1 MRPPRPPFALAAA
14 LIAVALAGCE
24 NKPEPRRTAQ
34 TAVAGLM
41 PAGQPGYDEG
51 YVIDQAQVK
60 TAPARKVS
68 YEPFESFRKKSGA
81 TAARPEGA
89 ANESGADADVTPAKP
104 RPAAARPASAGARPA
119 APRQMPPGA
128 GGGFWQRVGMKTL
141 AGAMG
146 GPPPAGATQP
156 PAATEEAAG
165 EDDSE
170 SDDSDDKASSD
181 EDESEDGSD
190 DGEASNDE
198 SEEEEKSDDDG
209 D

>member
-1 MRPPRPPFALAAA
+1 MRPPRPPFVLSAA

-24 NKPEPRRTAQ
+24 NKPEPRRAAQ

-81 TAARPEGA
+81 AASKPDPA
-89 ANESGADADVTPAKP
+89 TNEPDPDTNLKTGKP
-104 RPAAARPASAGARPA
+104 KPPTARPAVSQ
-119 APRQMPPGA
+119 QMPPGA
-128 GGGFWQRVGMKTL
+128 VGGFWQRVGMKTL

-156 PAATEEAAG
+156 PAATEEAASDDDSAS
-165 EDDSE
+165 DDSE
-170 SDDSDDKASSD
+170 ESKTDEESSD

-190 DGEASNDE
+190 DGEASNDD
-198 SEEEEKSDDDG
+198 SEEEEESDDDG

>member
-1 MRPPRPPFALAAA
+1 MRSPRHPIALSAAFFV
-14 LIAVALAGCE
+14 VALAGCE
-24 NKPEPRRTAQ
+24 SKPHPSRPAQ

-81 TAARPEGA
+81 APSKSEET
-89 ANESGADADVTPAKP
+89 ANESDADEDITPVKSKSAAG
-104 RPAAARPASAGARPA
+104 RPATPGARPASPQ
-119 APRQMPPGA
+119 QMPPGA

-141 AGAMG
+141 TGAMG

-156 PAATEEAAG
+156 PAATGDAA
-165 EDDSE
+165 
-170 SDDSDDKASSD
+170 SDDEESSD
-181 EDESEDGSD
+181 EDGSEADSEDSETSDDESSNDSEESEDD
-190 DGEASNDE
+190 DG
-198 SEEEEKSDDDG
+198 G

>member
-1 MRPPRPPFALAAA
+1 MRPPRPPFVLSAA

-24 NKPEPRRTAQ
+24 NKPEPRRAAQ

-81 TAARPEGA
+81 AASKPEET
-89 ANESGADADVTPAKP
+89 ANESDAGADGTPAK
-104 RPAAARPASAGARPA
+104 ARPASARPASPGARPA

-141 AGAMG
+141 AGVMG
-146 GPPPAGATQP
+146 GPTPAGATPPPAGD
-156 PAATEEAAG
+156 EETTTD
-165 EDDSE
+165 DDSADDEE
-170 SDDSDDKASSD
+170 SQT
-181 EDESEDGSD
+181 ESD
-190 DGEASNDE
+190 DGETSNDDSSDD
-198 SEEEEKSDDDG
+198 SEESDDKSEDDDG